1 VQRYEAKKEEKR
13 NKIKEDNIKKELS
26 EVKPTPMLDE
36 LSSQI
41 VEMMEDRKGVDTK
54 ERLY

>member
-1 VQRYEAKKEEKR
+1 
-13 NKIKEDNIKKELS
+13 
-26 EVKPTPMLDE
+26 MLDE

-54 ERLY
+54 ERLYQKGSEKLR